1 MEINEGKGHN
11 RGHQQGVN
19 VKQREKKVPQ
29 EQGDHKINVNHFL
42 PCRTF
47 PRHIPRLL
55 QNSPTM
61 LSGFAVGIW
70 VRPVRMRTSLF
81 LRDAWSMG

>member
-1 MEINEGKGHN
+1 M
-11 RGHQQGVN
+11 
-19 VKQREKKVPQ
+19 KQRDKKVPY
-29 EQGDHKINVNHFL
+29 EQGDQKINVNHFL
-42 PCRTF
+42 PCKTF
-47 PRHIPRLL
+47 PGHIPRLL

-61 LSGFAVGIW
+61 PSGFAVGIW